1 MILEGGDSVSDYKKP
16 YYILFNAITN
26 SLEAIEQRNLFQA
39 RLLLIRAQQDAE
51 EAFLQETDKEEKNFH
66 E

>member
-1 MILEGGDSVSDYKKP
+1 MILEGGDSVSDYRKP

-26 SLEAIEQRNLFQA
+26 TIEAIEHRNLFQA

-51 EAFLQETDKEEKNFH
+51 EAFLQEKDKEAAILH

>member
-1 MILEGGDSVSDYKKP
+1 MNLEGGDSVSDYRKP

-26 SLEAIEQRNLFQA
+26 TIEAIEQRNLFQA
-39 RLLLIRAQQDAE
+39 RLLLIRAQQDTE
-51 EAFLQETDKEEKNFH
+51 EAFLQETDKEAAILH

>member
-1 MILEGGDSVSDYKKP
+1 MNLGGGDSVSDYRKP

-51 EAFLQETDKEEKNFH
+51 EAFLQEKGKEAAILH